1 VDRSP
6 TLPDVATA
14 HEQGLTDFEAAAWN
28 GIFLPKETPTA
39 IVEKLHGAII
49 ATLETPAVAERLKQ
63 LGATVVAPERRSS
76 AYLQKFVVG
85 EIDKWAAIIKAANI
99 KPQ

>member
-1 VDRSP
+1 
-6 TLPDVATA
+6 
-14 HEQGLTDFEAAAWN
+14 
-28 GIFLPKETPTA
+28 
-39 IVEKLHGAII
+39 
-49 ATLETPAVAERLKQ
+49 
-63 LGATVVAPERRSS
+63 VVAPERRSS

>member
-1 VDRSP
+1 M
-6 TLPDVATA
+6 
-14 HEQGLTDFEAAAWN
+14 TDFEAAAWN
-28 GIFLPKETPTA
+28 GIFLPKETPPA

-63 LGATVVAPERRSS
+63 LGATVVAPERRST
-76 AYLQKFVVG
+76 AYLQKFVIG